1 MVATLRRLSYLSVV
15 ALILAL
21 ATQAAAQAARY
32 AVPARGIF
40 VVGQTLG
47 GVGLGFTEAQVEARW
62 GSSYTVCNF
71 AAYCKNGSTT
81 WFFLTSRSGE
91 PLGVGVRFVGG
102 RAVAVFTLG
111 AVGVT
116 PVGSTATAA
125 NWKTSQGLKMLD
137 DPSQIYTLYPAATIA
152 TNCIFYNA
160 LSMKTGNGV
169 VSSFYLASGVIYG
182 FALSAPGQPI
192 CA

>member
-1 MVATLRRLSYLSVV
+1 MVGTLRRAVLVSVV
-15 ALILAL
+15 ALFVAV
-21 ATQAAAQAARY
+21 ATQASSEAAGWS
-32 AVPARGIF
+32 VPARGVF

-62 GSSYTVCNF
+62 GSAYTQCSF
-71 AAYCKNGSTT
+71 AAYCKPGSTT
-81 WFFLTSRSGE
+81 WFYLTSRSGE

-102 RAVAVFTLG
+102 KSVAVFTLG
-111 AVGVT
+111 AVGVA
-116 PVGSTATAA
+116 PVGATGPAA
-125 NWKTSQGLKMLD
+125 NWKSAQGLKMLD
-137 DPSQIYTLYPAATIA
+137 DPSQIYTLYPAATIS

-160 LSMKTGNGV
+160 ISMKTGNGI

>member
-1 MVATLRRLSYLSVV
+1 MAEMLRRVSLVTVV
-15 ALILAL
+15 ALALAL
-21 ATQAAAQAARY
+21 ATQAASEAARSS
-32 AVPARGIF
+32 VPSRGIF

-47 GVGLGFTEAQVEARW
+47 GVGLGFTEAQVQARW
-62 GSSYTVCNF
+62 GSSYTLCSF
-71 AAYCKNGSTT
+71 AAYCKPGTTT
-81 WFFLTSRSGE
+81 WFFLSSRSGE
-91 PLGVGVRFVGG
+91 PLGVGVRFVAG

-111 AVGVT
+111 AVGVA
-116 PVGSTATAA
+116 PVGDSGPAA
-125 NWKTSQGLKMLD
+125 NWKTAQGVKMLD
-137 DPSQIYTLYPAATIA
+137 DPSEIYSTYPAATIQ